1 MPSIGTRAKRSQGTG
16 KSAGGLSWA
25 SATTG
30 SRLHKF
36 PDPIMHTAL
45 NDVSENTVNY
55 EEMIKTLLTRRVI
68 IISLSCHREIER
80 LIENFRRDRR
90 VPEFGTLSACS
101 PDFFDICRRS
111 RRLAVLDMFNKSKAV
126 KPSVCLSDLDALSAV
141 SAKALCTE
149 LKEPRAPTD
158 GLIIAVWPG
167 MPQKCMAI
175 LPAEYVVSSTNLHDV
190 QPSRLA
196 ARSILDERPPPRM
209 QDHSE
214 LVPSCERSLVG
225 LLIHG
230 NMPLVTGDKVS
241 AAYLDALDC
250 TVLADPA
257 DRLSHIS
264 NQSLIVEL
272 SSMIRTVGVSQTLR
286 LRHGIEMPMPTAP
299 LAFTKLL
306 AAHATIRTRLGAVRD
321 LCNAHQCTFRELTF
335 LYARNKVESTAS
347 TSVALK
353 RLKSIL
359 A

>member
-1 MPSIGTRAKRSQGTG
+1 
-16 KSAGGLSWA
+16 
-25 SATTG
+25 
-30 SRLHKF
+30 
-36 PDPIMHTAL
+36 
-45 NDVSENTVNY
+45 
-55 EEMIKTLLTRRVI
+55 MIRTLLSRRVI

-80 LIENFRRDRR
+80 LIESFRRDRR
-90 VPEFGTLSACS
+90 LPEFGTLSACS
-101 PDFFDICRRS
+101 PDFFDVCKRS
-111 RRLAVLDMFNKSKAV
+111 RRLAVLDMFSKSKVV
-126 KPSVCLSDLDALSAV
+126 KPSMCLSDLDALSAV
-141 SAKALCTE
+141 SAKALCAE
-149 LKEPRAPTD
+149 LKEPRTASD

-167 MPQKCMAI
+167 MPQKCMAM
-175 LPAEYVVSSTNLHDV
+175 LPSEYVVSSTNLHDV
-190 QPSRLA
+190 QASRLA

-230 NMPLVTGDKVS
+230 NMSLVAGDRVS
-241 AAYLDALDC
+241 AAYLDALEC

-257 DRLSHIS
+257 DSLSHVS

-286 LRHGIEMPMPTAP
+286 IQHRLMIPLPPTA

-321 LCNAHQCTFRELTF
+321 LCHAYQCTFRELTF
-335 LYARNKVESTAS
+335 LYARNRVDSTPS

>member
-1 MPSIGTRAKRSQGTG
+1 MPSSPNEP
-16 KSAGGLSWA
+16 S
-25 SATTG
+25 
-30 SRLHKF
+30 
-36 PDPIMHTAL
+36 D
-45 NDVSENTVNY
+45 NTVNY
-55 EEMIKTLLTRRVI
+55 EEMIRTLLAKRVI

-80 LIENFRRDRR
+80 LIENFRRDPRI
-90 VPEFGTLSACS
+90 PEFGSLSACS
-101 PDFFDICRRS
+101 PDFFDVCRRS
-111 RRLAVLDMFNKSKAV
+111 RRLAVLDMFNKSTAV

-141 SAKALCTE
+141 NAKALCTE
-149 LKEPRAPTD
+149 LKEPRSPTD

-167 MPQKCMAI
+167 MPQKCMAM
-175 LPAEYVVSSTNLHDV
+175 LPSEYVVSSTNLHDV
-190 QPSRLA
+190 QASRLA

-230 NMPLVTGDKVS
+230 NMSLVAGDKVCD
-241 AAYLDALDC
+241 AYLNALEC

-272 SSMIRTVGVSQTLR
+272 SSMIRTIGVSQTLR
-286 LRHGIEMPMPTAP
+286 IHHSIDTPLPSAP

-321 LCNAHQCTFRELTF
+321 LCNACQCTFRELTF
-335 LYARNKVESTAS
+335 LYARNRVEPTAG